1 MYPLKFESIYLEKI
15 WGGREL
21 EKFRD
26 DIPKGNIGES
36 LDLCCYK
43 NSISIIK
50 NGELKGKKL
59 KEAIKKYKE
68 KLLGTHI
75 IDEYKRFPLILKII
89 TAEDNLSV
97 QLHPGRKDKLEKGE
111 NSKAELWYI
120 VDAKPNAFLVLGSK
134 IKDKKS
140 LKHILK
146 KGELEN
152 YLNKV
157 KVAKGDIFYVNSGLI
172 HAIGKGITLVEIQE
186 SSDTTYRLYDY
197 NRGRKLDID
206 KALKCIDLDII
217 PERKKGISIK
227 YNGYIKTYY
236 SLSQEFSVELYKI
249 NKYLEEESDKERFFT
264 FTCVEGEGILIYD
277 GGKENIEKGET
288 ILIPAFLGKYRIK
301 GKLEIL
307 KFYVPDIKKVEKQI
321 LDTIKNSK

>member
-26 DIPKGNIGES
+26 NIPKGNIGES

-43 NSISIIK
+43 DSISIIK
-50 NGELKGKKL
+50 NGELKGKNL

-68 KLLGTHI
+68 KLLGTYI
-75 IDEYKRFPLILKII
+75 IDKYKSFPLLLKII
-89 TAEDNLSV
+89 TAEDNLSI
-97 QLHPGRKDKLEKGE
+97 QLHPGKKDKLEKGE
-111 NSKAELWYI
+111 NGKTELWYI
-120 VDAKPNAFLVLGSK
+120 IDAKPDAFLVLGSK

-140 LKHILK
+140 LKYILK
-146 KGELEN
+146 KGELES

-157 KVAKGDIFYVNSGLI
+157 KVEKGDIFYVNSGLI

-206 KALKCIDLDII
+206 KALKCINLDTS

-249 NKYLEEESDKERFFT
+249 NKSLEEQSDKERFFIV
-264 FTCVEGEGILIYD
+264 TCVEGEGRFIYD
-277 GGKENIEKGET
+277 GGEENIEKGET
-288 ILIPAFLGKYRIK
+288 ILIPAFLGKYKIE
-301 GKLEIL
+301 GSLEIL
-307 KFYVPDIKKVEKQI
+307 KFYVPDIKKVEEEI
-321 LDTIKNSK
+321 LNTIKNSI